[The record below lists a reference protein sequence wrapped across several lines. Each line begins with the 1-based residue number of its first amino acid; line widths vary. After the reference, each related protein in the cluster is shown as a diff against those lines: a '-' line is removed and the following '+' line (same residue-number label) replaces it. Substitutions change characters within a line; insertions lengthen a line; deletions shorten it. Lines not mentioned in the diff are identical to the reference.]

1 MNSKCLITR
10 AEKAYFAYREKCG
23 EVAIT
28 AQRYINWSD
37 DISYEYIPSDGLCIL
52 ATVSGCYANG
62 GMPESVCPANEFFSF
77 VKDKDE
83 ITEQE
88 FKSIC
93 I

>member
-1 MNSKCLITR
+1 MNSKCLIMR

-23 EVAIT
+23 EVAEAT
-28 AQRYINWSD
+28 QRYINWSD
-37 DISYEYIPSDGLCIL
+37 DVSCEYIPSDGLCIL
-52 ATVSGCYANG
+52 ATVSDYYANG
-62 GMPESVCPANEFFSF
+62 GMPESVCPTSEFFSF
-77 VKDKDE
+77 VKDKDK

>member
-1 MNSKCLITR
+1 MNSKRLTMR
-10 AEKAYFAYREKCG
+10 AKEAYFAYRGKCE
-23 EVAIT
+23 EVARE
-28 AQRYINWSD
+28 AQKYINWSD
-37 DISYEYIPSDGLCIL
+37 DISCEYIPSDGLCIL
-52 ATVSGCYANG
+52 ATVSDCYANG

>member
-1 MNSKCLITR
+1 MTWKEL
-10 AEKAYFAYREKCG
+10 
-23 EVAIT
+23 
-28 AQRYINWSD
+28 SD
-37 DISYEYIPSDGLCIL
+37 RISRM
-52 ATVSGCYANG
+52 T
-62 GMPESVCPANEFFSF
+62 ESVCPANEFFSF